1 MKAEGEKLAVPSF
14 YLGLSLLL
22 LAVALWIMTRGWDA
36 SLLDR
41 YQFRQTQTALNAY
54 GIQHEGFSLAYPA
67 PIFGPPWSVPFEF
80 PLYQWLVALL
90 ANTTGLALV
99 PAARLIGILFF
110 LSSLPAVYG
119 LAARVEP
126 HAGRRLLVPAALLMT
141 PVCLFYA
148 RSFMI
153 ESCAAAFAVWFLY
166 AYLRSL
172 QLADWRW
179 TIAATLLGVIAALV
193 KITTF
198 ALFAVP
204 AGLFAIVLFW
214 QKRPP
219 QGASFFV
226 NLWRSLPAV
235 LLPVGLALAVALRW
249 IAFTDTVKRANP
261 YANQFTSENLRTWNY
276 GTLAQRL
283 DPVFW
288 QTIHRH
294 FSLGVLSDPLF
305 LLLGLGLI
313 PIAQRYRLMA
323 LLCAAGY
330 LLGPLLFANLYAIH
344 NYYHFPAAFF
354 AAAAAGLILAGVVAS
369 ERLDARL
376 KAVYVVIFV
385 SLQGINFYQGFAETL
400 KNLPAPPPSLVEVV
414 HEAVPA
420 HGVVLVYGWDWNT
433 LIPYYAECR
442 AILVPNGAE
451 NDADKLQTVLKN
463 LGADQVTAL
472 VMQGPH
478 KQDRGFIRW
487 RTEKLGL
494 AAHPVATS
502 ADGDLYVRSTELI
515 ALKQK
520 LAGRSLP
527 GVTLNFSDSAEAIDP
542 RLHYQAVN
550 APAYA
555 ALTKP
560 IPTALY
566 TPGSIEIG
574 RIGGQAAI
582 FSNAPAELHFNVPPS
597 ATRIEAIMG
606 LNEKAYTGTG
616 ATDGVDVLIFERLP
630 NGGRRLLYERNLDPM
645 RRAADRGPQNIT
657 LESIGSITGTLVFA
671 MYPGP
676 ANNVAFDWS
685 YWRRIE
691 IR

>member
-1 MKAEGEKLAVPSF
+1 
-14 YLGLSLLL
+14 
-22 LAVALWIMTRGWDA
+22 
-36 SLLDR
+36 
-41 YQFRQTQTALNAY
+41 
-54 GIQHEGFSLAYPA
+54 
-67 PIFGPPWSVPFEF
+67 
-80 PLYQWLVALL
+80 
-90 ANTTGLALV
+90 
-99 PAARLIGILFF
+99 
-110 LSSLPAVYG
+110 
-119 LAARVEP
+119 
-126 HAGRRLLVPAALLMT
+126 
-141 PVCLFYA
+141 
-148 RSFMI
+148 
-153 ESCAAAFAVWFLY
+153 
-166 AYLRSL
+166 
-172 QLADWRW
+172 
-179 TIAATLLGVIAALV
+179 
-193 KITTF
+193 
-198 ALFAVP
+198 
-204 AGLFAIVLFW
+204 
-214 QKRPP
+214 
-219 QGASFFV
+219 
-226 NLWRSLPAV
+226 
-235 LLPVGLALAVALRW
+235 
-249 IAFTDTVKRANP
+249 
-261 YANQFTSENLRTWNY
+261 
-276 GTLAQRL
+276 
-283 DPVFW
+283 
-288 QTIHRH
+288 
-294 FSLGVLSDPLF
+294 
-305 LLLGLGLI
+305 
-313 PIAQRYRLMA
+313 MA

-376 KAVYVVIFV
+376 KAVYIVIFV
-385 SLQGINFYQGFAETL
+385 SLQSINFYQGFAETL

-433 LIPYYAECR
+433 LIPYYAACR

-463 LGADQVTAL
+463 LGTDQVTAL

-550 APAYA
+550 ATAYA

-574 RIGGQAAI
+574 RIGGQAAPVDPV
-582 FSNAPAELHFNVPPS
+582 AVVLGHQLL
-597 ATRIEAIMG
+597 G
-606 LNEKAYTGTG
+606 LA
-616 ATDGVDVLIFERLP
+616 VD
-630 NGGRRLLYERNLDPM
+630 
-645 RRAADRGPQNIT
+645 
-657 LESIGSITGTLVFA
+657 
-671 MYPGP
+671 
-676 ANNVAFDWS
+676 ANQEIA
-685 YWRRIE
+685 RRIKGDE
-691 IR
+691 PLG